1 MILDYDEISTAWLC
15 SVRVLHGRL
24 EGDPRDGA
32 VLGALL
38 PGLHHEGGEAAA
50 PRPAG
55 LLQVLQ
61 LGVFILWCLLYSCR
75 KEGVE
80 GGIKNPRSKMH
91 FLKY

>member
-1 MILDYDEISTAWLC
+1 MHKYTAWLC

-24 EGDPRDGA
+24 EGDPRHGA

-55 LLQVLQ
+55 LLQVLY
-61 LGVFILWCLLYSCR
+61 LGVIYLVFIVFLQ
-75 KEGVE
+75 E
-80 GGIKNPRSKMH
+80 GGSRGRNQEPKIKDAFP
-91 FLKY
+91 

>member
-1 MILDYDEISTAWLC
+1 MMKYISTAWLC

-24 EGDPRDGA
+24 EGDPRHGA

-55 LLQVLQ
+55 LLQVLH
-61 LGVFILWCLLYSCR
+61 LGVFSGVYCILTGR
-75 KEGVE
+75 RE
-80 GGIKNPRSKMH
+80 
-91 FLKY
+91 

>member
-1 MILDYDEISTAWLC
+1 MHKYTAWLC

-24 EGDPRDGA
+24 EGDPRHGA

-55 LLQVLQ
+55 LLQVLH
-61 LGVFILWCLLYSCR
+61 LGVNWCLLYSYR

>member
-1 MILDYDEISTAWLC
+1 MMKYISTAWLC

-24 EGDPRDGA
+24 EGDPRHGA

-55 LLQVLQ
+55 LLQVLL
-61 LGVFILWCLLYSCR
+61 LGVFSGVYCILVGR
-75 KEGVE
+75 RE
-80 GGIKNPRSKMH
+80 
-91 FLKY
+91 